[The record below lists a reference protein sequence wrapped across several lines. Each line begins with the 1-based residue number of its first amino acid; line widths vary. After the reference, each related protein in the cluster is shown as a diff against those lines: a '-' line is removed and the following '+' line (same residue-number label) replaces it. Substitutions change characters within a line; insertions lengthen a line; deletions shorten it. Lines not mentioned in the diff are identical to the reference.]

1 MEEELIWWYTNSS
14 SNDDEDQKGSVFMRY
29 LYEVD
34 GNVVEM
40 ELNEADFYNDG
51 FDE

>member
-1 MEEELIWWYTNSS
+1 MDEELIWWYTNS
-14 SNDDEDQKGSVFMRY
+14 NDYEDQEGEFIMKY

-34 GNVVEM
+34 GNVVEIM
-40 ELNEADFYNDG
+40 LDEADFYNDG